1 MSTTKPD
8 DADAAARTTDENLFA
23 RAKKR
28 LANLGES
35 EPERN
40 DAWFKP
46 TVIALS
52 AVIAISLLLALY
64 FFLTDKA

>member
-8 DADAAARTTDENLFA
+8 DADASARTTDANLFA

-28 LANLGES
+28 MANIAES

-64 FFLTDKA
+64 FFLTDRA

>member
-1 MSTTKPD
+1 MSTTNPD
-8 DADAAARTTDENLFA
+8 GADAATRTDDANLFA

-28 LANLGES
+28 VANLTES

-40 DAWFKP
+40 DPWFKP

-52 AVIAISLLLALY
+52 AVIAISLLLALF

>member
-8 DADAAARTTDENLFA
+8 EPGGDASIVA
-23 RAKKR
+23 RAR
-28 LANLGES
+28 RRVANIADSTG
-35 EPERN
+35 EPETN

-52 AVIAISLLLALY
+52 VIIAISLLLTVY
-64 FFLTDKA
+64 FVVTDKG